1 MLIGEKVLGFVKLT
15 GVAIGFFDNAQVVL
29 TSLVLHLLN
38 IYHILFLH
46 IGLLEYSKML
56 RIHLNFGI

>member
-29 TSLVLHLLN
+29 TTLVIHLRN
-38 IYHILFLH
+38 INYILFLH
-46 IGLLEYSKML
+46 IRLLEYRKML
-56 RIHLNFGI
+56 WIHLNIGI

>member
-29 TSLVLHLLN
+29 TTLVIHLRN
-38 IYHILFLH
+38 IDYILFLH
-46 IGLLEYSKML
+46 IRLLEYRKML

>member
-29 TSLVLHLLN
+29 TTLVIHLRN
-38 IYHILFLH
+38 INYILFLH
-46 IGLLEYSKML
+46 IRLLEYRKML
-56 RIHLNFGI
+56 